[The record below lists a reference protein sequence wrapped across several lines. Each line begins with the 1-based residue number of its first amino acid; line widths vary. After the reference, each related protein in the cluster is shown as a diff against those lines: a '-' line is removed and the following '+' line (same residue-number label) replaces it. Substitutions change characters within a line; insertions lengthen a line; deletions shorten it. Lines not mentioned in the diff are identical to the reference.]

1 MLTIEDLQDIAIV
14 YSKLEIELLK
24 SLEGSNGERKLFI
37 GQAIFFAAAFHNQ
50 YLLAFMMAG
59 TNHPNPITRFWANW
73 GVNDF
78 NKMHRSHLIDDGT
91 AWN

>member
-1 MLTIEDLQDIAIV
+1 MVTIEDLQEIAIV
-14 YSKLEIELLK
+14 YSKLEIDLLK

-37 GQAIFFAAAFHNQ
+37 GHAIFFATAFHNQ
-50 YLLAFMMAG
+50 YLLAFMIEVS
-59 TNHPNPITRFWANW
+59 NHPDIITRFWANW

-78 NKMHRSHLIDDGT
+78 NRMHRSHLIDDGT